1 MIDPIDNKIGSQESQ
16 EKLSITKEANP
27 CLRKMFSKSS
37 KAFLFISC
45 DDVEADYCYV
55 FNVRFDVYFLLP
67 IFNVKSFCFRVNR
80 RQGSFSFFPI
90 LWSAT
95 IYCRYYNPANF
106 SSSVRIFFKTQH
118 DTTFYSAD
126 PSIDREFLSENK
138 RNIKC
143 IIHGYK
149 IKIDEMLRDQ
159 CFSKENLP
167 IKKSFVRLLVE
178 YIFAFLSYHLCYFRL
193 TQRLFISCLND

>member
-1 MIDPIDNKIGSQESQ
+1 
-16 EKLSITKEANP
+16 
-27 CLRKMFSKSS
+27 MFIFYYLFLMLNLFVFVLTAA
-37 KAFLFISC
+37 KAVLVSFRSYGPQQFIV
-45 DDVEADYCYV
+45 DTIILLI
-55 FNVRFDVYFLLP
+55 FLLLYE
-67 IFNVKSFCFRVNR
+67 F
-80 RQGSFSFFPI
+80 
-90 LWSAT
+90 
-95 IYCRYYNPANF
+95 
-106 SSSVRIFFKTQH
+106 FFKTQH

-167 IKKSFVRLLVE
+167 IKKSFVRLPVE